1 MIERLATFHIDEELL
16 SFRDDEALRAHLG
29 GLEEAEVDVIG
40 TSREGRDLYGVRFG
54 AGERHVSV
62 IAGCH
67 ADEPVGPMTAQ
78 ALPAILRREFP
89 ELLERHVF
97 HVVPQMNPDGA
108 ARNRPWFAHPP
119 GLAAYLQ
126 HAVRELPGDDIEFG
140 FGDGDAA
147 RPECRAAQDFL
158 APAAPFAAH
167 FSLHGMAFAEGAW
180 CLICPEWTDRAAK
193 YMDDVTGLCARLEV
207 PLHDVDRKGEK
218 GFNRLR
224 EGFSTTPNS
233 IAMKEFFM
241 ERNDAATAGRFMPT
255 SMEWIRSS
263 GGDPLCV
270 VTELPLFLVGKRSPN
285 LEEPI
290 KAELRDDLTKARAL
304 SADELPAALREI
316 AAKYAISPMPVETQ
330 VRLQVAMIVLGLM
343 TQDAHPDP

>member
-1 MIERLATFHIDEELL
+1 MIERLATFPIDVELL
-16 SFRDDEALRAHLG
+16 SFRGDEALRAHLG
-29 GLEEAEVDVIG
+29 NLAEAEVDVIG
-40 TSREGRDLYGVRFG
+40 ASREGRDLYGVRLG
-54 AGERHVSV
+54 TGERPVSV

-89 ELLERHVF
+89 ELLDRHVF

-108 ARNRPWFAHPP
+108 ARNRPWFADPP
-119 GLAAYLQ
+119 DLAAYLQ

-140 FGDGDAA
+140 FGEGDAV
-147 RPECRAAQDFL
+147 RPECRAAQEFL
-158 APAAPFAAH
+158 GPAAPFAAH

-180 CLICPEWTDRAAK
+180 CLICPEWTDRAGAF
-193 YMDDVTGLCARLEV
+193 MDDVAGLCARLEV

-241 ERNDAATAGRFMPT
+241 EHNDAATAGRFMPT
-255 SMEWIRSS
+255 SMEWIRAS
-263 GGDPLCV
+263 GGDPLCI

-285 LEEPI
+285 LEDPI
-290 KAELRDDLTKARAL
+290 KVELRDDLTKARAL
-304 SADELPAALREI
+304 PADELPTALREI
-316 AAKYAISPMPVETQ
+316 AAKYAISPMPIETQ
-330 VRLQVAMIVLGLM
+330 VRLQIGMIVLGLM
-343 TQDAHPDP
+343 TTEAQPSH